1 MLEGIR
7 AGNGREMLVGPPWRS
22 QMFPISTPLLRLS
35 LTASSTTQGVSVS
48 LLSSLATL
56 VLDSSFVSKGDCI
69 CSLLSRGS
77 FGERGL
83 VSSPGSFQPRV
94 TAIIWLRL
102 YLVLTLLSKAALGRG
117 ACSHLLVL
125 SSHEWEHATA
135 IISNQLEQ
143 PGPGLTTTREALWEQ
158 LLFIAYR

>member
-1 MLEGIR
+1 M
-7 AGNGREMLVGPPWRS
+7 S
-22 QMFPISTPLLRLS
+22 PISTPLLRLS
-35 LTASSTTQGVSVS
+35 VTASSTTQGVSVS

-56 VLDSSFVSKGDCI
+56 VLDSSSVSKGDCI
-69 CSLLSRGS
+69 CS
-77 FGERGL
+77 
-83 VSSPGSFQPRV
+83 
-94 TAIIWLRL
+94 
-102 YLVLTLLSKAALGRG
+102 LLSKAALGRG